1 MTELRAKQHVTLRY
15 AGTLARTPRPAA
27 PHWRRIPRRTSSLAN
42 GREARG
48 GRADTGAAFPAV
60 PSPSCRGPSGLIN
73 QGLVVDA
80 GGGDATQRGKLATE
94 EAGAGFGLLPR
105 ALLTGPRL
113 PPARGNGGG
122 RSEPMRGGDRT
133 PAVGVGAQRRAVP
146 AVGGRRAARLVYE
159 HRCL

>member
-1 MTELRAKQHVTLRY
+1 MGVRR
-15 AGTLARTPRPAA
+15 GGGGPTPGPRFPPSPPPPA
-27 PHWRRIPRRTSSLAN
+27 
-42 GREARG
+42 EARPGLGG
-48 GRADTGAAFPAV
+48 GRA
-60 PSPSCRGPSGLIN
+60 GLIN

-80 GGGDATQRGKLATE
+80 GGGDATQRGKLAME

-105 ALLTGPRL
+105 VLLTGPRL

-133 PAVGVGAQRRAVP
+133 PAVGVGTQRRAVP